1 MDIIFNPPVNE
12 SNKYI
17 AIMVNPLLES
27 GYRVHPLDSFFSGL
41 RHFRSIKLVH
51 LNWFENLDDTSF
63 PMMISSFFKKSLVL
77 AVIRLSNKKLIWTMH
92 NRVSHE
98 KQSGYLSNILTRK
111 LIRYSHAIIIH
122 CNKSRDLLM
131 EIHPVIACKTYYL
144 PHPDFIDSYGPRVE
158 ENGSKDKLK
167 LLFIGAIKPYKNIEL
182 LIKTAG
188 YLEDKVELTI
198 AGNPKSESYKEHL
211 ARFAGMFYNIK
222 LKLEFIPGQDIPK
235 LIGSSDLLVLPYDL
249 KSSLNSGT
257 VILAF
262 SYGKTVI
269 CPEIG
274 TLKDMEKVGDQFLT
288 YDYETEEEHASKLK
302 KMMELAHQKKK
313 DEPEVFKNMGFAMLQ
328 YVKNNNGKKS
338 VSDNLKQLYSS
349 VLNSRTYRK

>member
-27 GYRVHPLDSFFSGL
+27 GYRVHPLDSFFSGF
-41 RHFRSIKLVH
+41 RHFKSIKLVH

-63 PMMISSFFKKSLVL
+63 PKMISSYFKKSLVL
-77 AVIRLSNKKLIWTMH
+77 AVIRLTNKKLIWTMH

-111 LIRYSHAIIIH
+111 LIRNSHAIIIH

-131 EIHPVIACKTYYL
+131 EIHPVIASKTHYL

-158 ENGSKDKLK
+158 ENGSKGKLK

-182 LIKTAG
+182 LIRIAG
-188 YLEDKVELTI
+188 QLKEKIELTI
-198 AGNPKSESYKEHL
+198 AGNPNSDSYKRHIK
-211 ARFAGMFYNIK
+211 RFADNFPNIK
-222 LKLEFIPGQDIPK
+222 LKLEFILDSEIPK
-235 LIGSSDLLVLPYDL
+235 LIGSHDLLVLPYDL
-249 KSSLNSGT
+249 SSSLNSGT
-257 VILAF
+257 VLLAF
-262 SYGKTVI
+262 SYGKSVI
-269 CPEIG
+269 CPKIG
-274 TLKDMEKVGDQFLT
+274 TLADMEDVKNQFLS
-288 YDYETEEEHASKLK
+288 YRYSSDEEHASKLK

-313 DEPEVFKNMGFAMLQ
+313 DEPEVFKNMGSAMLQ
-328 YVKNNNGKKS
+328 YVQNNNGKKL
-338 VSDNLKQLYSS
+338 VADNLKQLYSS
-349 VLNSRTYRK
+349 VLNS